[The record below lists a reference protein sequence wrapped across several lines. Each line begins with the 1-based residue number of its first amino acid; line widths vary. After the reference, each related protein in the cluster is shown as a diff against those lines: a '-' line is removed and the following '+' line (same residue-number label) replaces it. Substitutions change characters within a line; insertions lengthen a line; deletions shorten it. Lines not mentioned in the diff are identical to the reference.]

1 MQSQYFDIYCNAIYV
16 KTASEAYF
24 QIKGD
29 LKNKTLIQFLEKYY

>member
-1 MQSQYFDIYCNAIYV
+1 MQSQYFDIYCNALYV

-29 LKNKTLIQFLEKYY
+29 SIFGETLL